1 MQKLKIGV
9 VGVGHIGREHA
20 RIYSQLEDVQFVGVF
35 DIDPAVA
42 RSISQQYDIRCFS
55 ALADLVGSVDAV
67 TIATPTSTHFEV
79 AKPFLSAGRSVLM
92 EKPIADSPDSARELV
107 RLARANGAVLQI
119 GHIERFN
126 PVLRV
131 LEDRLTRP
139 RFIEAH
145 RLSPYPG
152 RSTDIGVVLDLMIH
166 DLDVILHLVRSPIR
180 SIDAVGVAVLSQGED
195 IANARIR
202 FENGCVANITTSR
215 ISPEKMRKIRVFQE
229 DTYMS
234 LDYQNQSGEIF
245 RKLKSQIIRERVP
258 VEKEEPLRLEL
269 QSFVEC
275 AIARR
280 EPVVSGEQGA
290 AALDVAIEITDRI
303 WAANGGDLGA
313 MNAGTA
319 VGLPGRH

>member
-1 MQKLKIGV
+1 MQKLKVGV

-20 RIYSQLEDVQFVGVF
+20 RIYSLLDGVQFAGVY
-35 DIDPAVA
+35 DIDPAVS
-42 RSISQQYDIRCFS
+42 RSIAQQYDIRSFS
-55 ALADLVGSVDAV
+55 SLADMIEAVDAV
-67 TIATPTSTHFEV
+67 SVATPTSTHFEV
-79 AKPFLSAGRSVLM
+79 AKPFLTAGRSVLL
-92 EKPIADSPDSARELV
+92 EKPIADSPDPARELV
-107 RLARANGAVLQI
+107 RMARAGGAVLQV

-131 LEDRLTRP
+131 LEERLTHP

-166 DLDVILHLVRSPIR
+166 DLEVILHLVRSPIR
-180 SIDAVGVAVLSQGED
+180 SIDAVGVAVLSRGED

-229 DTYMS
+229 DTYIS
-234 LDYQNQSGEIF
+234 LDYQNQSGEIY
-245 RKLKSQIIRERVP
+245 RKLKSQIVRERVP
-258 VEKEEPLRLEL
+258 LEKEEPLRLEL

-275 AIARR
+275 SRSRR

-303 WAANGGDLGA
+303 WFGENGGPR
-313 MNAGTA
+313 AG
-319 VGLPGRH
+319 G